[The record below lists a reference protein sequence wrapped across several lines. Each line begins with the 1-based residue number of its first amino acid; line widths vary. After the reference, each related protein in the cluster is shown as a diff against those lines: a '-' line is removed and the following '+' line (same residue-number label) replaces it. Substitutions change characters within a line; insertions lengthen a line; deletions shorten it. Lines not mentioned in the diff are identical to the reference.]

1 MRRNDTFDDWRARMA
16 LRGGPLS
23 HAIARAGWLVFAILG
38 ALVMVGVAALYA
50 ANPGANAVSNG
61 VGANFVGGLI
71 VMMPIGAMLGGLIGL
86 PAQFATRSWL
96 AHADRGGAPDSPG
109 RTGTDGAGREA
120 GDGTAPAGPL
130 VTHLRV
136 VREVGGALPQ
146 DHRDPAG
153 GRGQSLVR
161 EIGTSLDEQL
171 NEALR
176 LARFAESL
184 DDGKEAPPTKTARK
198 VAALLSKAEKSFAG
212 TQVRAQLDMLQTQSQ
227 TLKPT

>member
-96 AHADRGGAPDSPG
+96 
-109 RTGTDGAGREA
+109 RTP
-120 GDGTAPAGPL
+120 TAAE
-130 VTHLRV
+130 R
-136 VREVGGALPQ
+136 RIA
-146 DHRDPAG
+146 R
-153 GRGQSLVR
+153 
-161 EIGTSLDEQL
+161 DEQ
-171 NEALR
+171 ARTVQAARQVTGLR
-176 LARFAESL
+176 PQGRWSHTYESCARSVAHFHKITETLPEGA
-184 DDGKEAPPTKTARK
+184 AR
-198 VAALLSKAEKSFAG
+198 VWFGRSARPWTSS
-212 TQVRAQLDMLQTQSQ
+212 
-227 TLKPT
+227 